1 MTTYY
6 VGMDVHQASIV
17 IAVTNAAGKVVM
29 ESIIETKAQT
39 VRDFLQGLRGEVH
52 RKVSATRRDIGIEV

>member
-39 VRDFLQGLRGEVH
+39 VRDFLQGLRNTV
-52 RKVSATRRDIGIEV
+52 KMSSDFALS